1 MAVPILTTKM
11 IEINNSKN
19 IMGFEN
25 FKKFPNLIH
34 FVTTRHGG
42 VSSGTY
48 ASFNCSPFNGD
59 NIEYVNENQRRL
71 RNIMGIEHLVIPH
84 QIHGTS
90 IKIIDEAYDTNDLE
104 GVDGLVTNSKGLCL
118 CISTADCVPVFM
130 YDPACKVIAMAHA
143 GWRGTVSNIVVKTI
157 DCMEKHFNVSPANI
171 IAAIGPSI
179 SLKDFE
185 IGDEVYQAF
194 ADAGFDMKQISSF
207 DTQAQKHHI
216 DLWKANIMLLQSKNV
231 KYDNIECS
239 EISTYSHSED
249 FFSARRLGIKS
260 GRILSGLMLK

>member
-1 MAVPILTTKM
+1 M

-25 FKKFPNLIH
+25 LRKFPNLIH

-42 VSSGTY
+42 VSSGAY

-59 NIEYVNENQRRL
+59 SIEDVNENQRRL
-71 RNIMGIEHLVIPH
+71 CNITGIKHLVIPH
-84 QIHGTS
+84 QIHGTA
-90 IKIIDEAYDTNDLE
+90 IKIIDNTCTPNDLE
-104 GVDGLVTNSKGLCL
+104 GIDALVTDRKDLCL

-130 YDPACKVIAMAHA
+130 YDPVCKVIALAHA
-143 GWRGTVSNIVVKTI
+143 GWRGTVASIVVKTI
-157 DCMEKHFNVSPANI
+157 DCMEKHFNVNPANI

-194 ADAGFDMKQISSF
+194 ADAWFDMKQISCF
-207 DTQAQKHHI
+207 DTLAQKHHI
-216 DLWKANIMLLQSKNV
+216 DLWKANIMLLQSKGV
-231 KYDNIECS
+231 KSENIECS
-239 EISTYSHSED
+239 GISTYSNAED